1 LNSLTHESEQL
12 SKTSAPREEKIKAA
26 FFGLQNMAIIG
37 ISIISGSGIALVMV
51 TVKVADL
58 SLVFYG
64 TD

>member
-1 LNSLTHESEQL
+1 VLHE
-12 SKTSAPREEKIKAA
+12 KKMIKAA

-37 ISIISGSGIALVMV
+37 ISIISGSGIALAMV

-64 TD
+64 TN